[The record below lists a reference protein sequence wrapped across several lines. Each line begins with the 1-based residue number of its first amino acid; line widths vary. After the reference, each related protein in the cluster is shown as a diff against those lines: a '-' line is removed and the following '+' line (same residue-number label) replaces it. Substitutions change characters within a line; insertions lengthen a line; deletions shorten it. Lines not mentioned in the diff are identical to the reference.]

1 MPRIISSRMAAL
13 WLSAIV
19 ATFVVELIP
28 SIVCNANRVFAEEV
42 TMAVPDVPPV
52 PKVIAGKP
60 YSVTKGESPGTW
72 VVKWGDQSMLW
83 KTQPWME
90 EREQKLG
97 PAFLAQWTT
106 PGLPMPFEV
115 PIEKRDKIPATEW
128 NDRSLTYSYYAPYYN
143 NGWDWAPFS
152 VLLPDGSVR
161 TSGFDMEF
169 YVGYAN
175 GLGKEYLSD
184 SEIAANNLKRKYL
197 WELVAPEE
205 LRGEGGVTT
214 VFMDP
219 TLVPEDTLYLP
230 TVRRTRRLAGAIAK
244 QYFPGTI
251 YRYEDVSYTQALP
264 QLDYKVIGFKLFDPP
279 ETLRG
284 FNNQGAPATVKRVSG
299 AGDVVAIIQVTPK
312 PGVSWWYAK
321 RLEYAGLMGMCMYYS
336 EEFDAN
342 GKQIRYFTHLPETG
356 ANPNLHMGS
365 PTGPN
370 NAPVWWTDWGVA
382 IIVDLEGGF
391 VQDGYVSV
399 GGFDAKTSPNIFS
412 ETTLAAQPMT
422 LVDWLS
428 H

>member
-1 MPRIISSRMAAL
+1 MTRIGSSRMTAL
-13 WLSAIV
+13 WLLLMTAS
-19 ATFVVELIP
+19 FVV
-28 SIVCNANRVFAEEV
+28 VCITTSTAHAQEV
-42 TMAVPDVPPV
+42 NVTIPDVPVV

-60 YSVTKGESPGTW
+60 YSITKGESPGLW
-72 VVKWGDQSMLW
+72 VVKWGDQQMLW
-83 KTQPWME
+83 KAQQWME
-90 EREQKLG
+90 AREQKLG

-115 PIEKRDKIPATEW
+115 PIEKRDSIPATEW
-128 NDRSLTYSYYAPYYN
+128 NDRSLTYSYYAPYYK
-143 NGWDWAPFS
+143 NGWDWAPFN

-169 YVGYAN
+169 YVGFAN
-175 GLGKEYLSD
+175 GLGKEYLSS

-205 LRGEGGVTT
+205 LRGEGGVTS

-219 TLVPEDTLYLP
+219 NLIPEDLLYLP

-264 QLDYKVIGFKLFDPP
+264 QLDYKIIGFKLFDPP
-279 ETLRG
+279 DTLRG
-284 FNNQGAPATVKRVSG
+284 FNNQGYPANLTRVSG

-312 PGVSWWYAK
+312 PGISWWYAK

-370 NAPVWWTDWGVA
+370 TAPVWWTDWGVA
-382 IIVDLEGGF
+382 AIVDLEGGF
-391 VQDGYVSV
+391 IQDGWVGT
-399 GGFDAKTSPNIFS
+399 GGFDAPTSPNIFS
-412 ETTLAAQPMT
+412 PNISLVAQPLT